1 MQKLFLLPFVLLF
14 VACFDDDLII
24 IEAYSELEET
34 KGEYI
39 KELNDFLPDLKE
51 VNIIKITS
59 NTDSVNIG
67 QIVVNRGNCKLKN
80 PLKKEV
86 DLKFGKSL
94 FFKHNC
100 TKVLEVD
107 VDINGST
114 YTYQFN

>member
-1 MQKLFLLPFVLLF
+1 M
-14 VACFDDDLII
+14 
-24 IEAYSELEET
+24 
-34 KGEYI
+34 
-39 KELNDFLPDLKE
+39 
-51 VNIIKITS
+51 
-59 NTDSVNIG
+59 
-67 QIVVNRGNCKLKN
+67 GNCKLKN